1 MVFPT
6 FFNLTLKF
14 AIRISW
20 SKPQSAPGFFFVVVV
35 DFIELLHLQLQ
46 RIESIWFWYWLSGD
60 VHMKR
65 RLLCCWKRVCAIA
78 SVFSWQNSVRAK
90 LCPTSFCTPRPN
102 LLVTPGISWFP
113 TFAFQ
118 YPMRKRTSLLVLVL
132 EGLVGPQNH
141 STSVS
146 SNEWLGNRL
155 GLLWYSM
162 VCLVDEQRSFCHFL
176 DYTQVLHFGFFVDY
190 EDSISSKEFLP
201 TVVDIRVI
209 WIKFTH
215 SNAF

>member
-1 MVFPT
+1 MIWAT
-6 FFNLTLKF
+6 FSSQSCFCWLYRNSPFGCKEYNQSGFGIDHLV
-14 AIRISW
+14 ISMC
-20 SKPQSAPGFFFVVVV
+20 
-35 DFIELLHLQLQ
+35 
-46 RIESIWFWYWLSGD
+46 R
-60 VHMKR
+60 
-65 RLLCCWKRVCAIA
+65 
-78 SVFSWQNSVRAK
+78 VFSCVVGKGYLLGPMCSPDKTVS
-90 LCPTSFCTPRPN
+90 LCPASFCTPRPN
-102 LLVTPGISWFP
+102 LLVTPGTSWFP

-215 SNAF
+215 SNPF